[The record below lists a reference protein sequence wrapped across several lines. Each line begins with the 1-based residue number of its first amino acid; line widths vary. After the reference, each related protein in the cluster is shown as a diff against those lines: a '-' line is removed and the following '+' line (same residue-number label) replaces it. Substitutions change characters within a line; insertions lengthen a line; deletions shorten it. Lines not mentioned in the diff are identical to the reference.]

1 MLLCRAR
8 LVGLLPFDDVTL
20 PFCDDEGRPRP
31 FTVIHGG
38 AGVGKTT
45 VLGAIAATRPGFA
58 VVPPAR
64 VPLRAGTSGEEPSP
78 APHAICDWAT
88 GQDDPARPHTLCI
101 ATPTVRLWNDD
112 EEEAFRRREQAL
124 YDKRARER
132 GYVFVALPSTRWFSR
147 QPIGIN
153 APAQTLARYDV
164 RAQIAFDDAS
174 RSDLA
179 RETKQALAYSEI
191 TGALSRSSAAPP
203 ATESEL
209 RGMLLGSAMRAA
221 VNELTI
227 LAGFAYCG
235 LDSASLEPLFADS
248 SSRLCFFDALPTRV
262 RHLVAFAAL
271 PVRALWAAYPGSD
284 PRDQEAVV
292 VIDEIDLHQDPAI
305 HPELVNAL
313 KAALPHV
320 QWIVTT
326 SASAIA
332 GSCDTRDVL
341 ALRRLPEQDR
351 IELFVGSEARTH

>member
-8 LVGLLPFDDVTL
+8 LVGLMPFDDVVL

-45 VLGAIAATRPGFA
+45 VLAAIASTRPGFA
-58 VVPPAR
+58 VVPPGR
-64 VPLRAGTSGEEPSP
+64 PLSRSGSAEEPVT

-101 ATPTVRLWNDD
+101 TTPTVRLWNDD

-147 QPIGIN
+147 QPIGIH

-164 RAQIAFDDAS
+164 RAPIAFDDAS

-179 RETKQALAYSEI
+179 RETKQALAYAEI
-191 TGALSRSSAAPP
+191 TGALSNAASGP
-203 ATESEL
+203 SEDA
-209 RGMLLGSAMRAA
+209 GQKPGVLLGTAMRGA
-221 VNELTI
+221 VNELVA
-227 LAGFAYCG
+227 LAGFSYCG
-235 LDSASLEPLFADS
+235 LDSSSLEPVFRDS
-248 SSRLCFFDALPTRV
+248 ASRNCFFDALPTRV
-262 RHLVAFAAL
+262 RHLAAFVAL
-271 PVRALWAAYPGSD
+271 PVRALWAAYPGRD
-284 PRDQEAVV
+284 PRDSEAVV
-292 VIDEIDLHQDPAI
+292 VIDEIDLHQDPAVY
-305 HPELVNAL
+305 PGLVNAL
-313 KAALPHV
+313 RVALPQV

-326 SASAIA
+326 GASAIA
-332 GSCDTRDVL
+332 GSCDTKDVL
-341 ALRRLPEQDR
+341 ALRRLPELDR

>member
-1 MLLCRAR
+1 
-8 LVGLLPFDDVTL
+8 LPFDDVTL
-20 PFCDDEGRPRP
+20 PFCDEDGRPRP

-45 VLGAIAATRPGFA
+45 VLGAIASTRPGFA
-58 VVPPAR
+58 VVPPS
-64 VPLRAGTSGEEPSP
+64 RAVSRGGPATEEPAS

-88 GQDDPARPHTLCI
+88 GQDDPTRPHTLCI
-101 ATPTVRLWNDD
+101 TTPTVRLWNDE

-132 GYVFVALPSTRWFSR
+132 GYVFVALPSARWFSR
-147 QPIGIN
+147 QPLGIN

-164 RAQIAFDDAS
+164 RAPIVFDDAS

-179 RETKQALAYSEI
+179 RETKQTLAYAEI
-191 TGALSRSSAAPP
+191 TGALSVST
-203 ATESEL
+203 ATRDADDTDR
-209 RGMLLGSAMRAA
+209 RGVLLGTAMREA
-221 VNELTI
+221 VNELAA
-227 LAGFAYCG
+227 LAGFVYCG
-235 LDSASLEPLFADS
+235 LDASSLEPLFADS
-248 SSRLCFFDALPTRV
+248 ASRTFSFDALPTRV

-271 PVRALWAAYPGSD
+271 PLRALWAAYPGSD
-284 PRDQEAVV
+284 PREGEAVV
-292 VIDEIDLHQDPAI
+292 VIDELDLYQDPVV
-305 HPELVNAL
+305 HPRLPNAL
-313 KAALPHV
+313 RAALPGV

-341 ALRRLPEQDR
+341 ALRRLPELDR

>member
-8 LVGLLPFDDVTL
+8 LVGLMPFDDVTL
-20 PFCDDEGRPRP
+20 PFCDDEGRPRS

-45 VLGAIAATRPGFA
+45 VLGAIASTRPGFA
-58 VVPPAR
+58 VVPPGR
-64 VPLRAGTSGEEPSP
+64 PLSRAGSGEEHLPS
-78 APHAICDWAT
+78 PHAICDWAT
-88 GQDDPARPHTLCI
+88 GQDDPGRPHALCI
-101 ATPTVRLWNDD
+101 TTPTVRLWNDE

-153 APAQTLARYDV
+153 APAQTLVRYDV
-164 RAQIAFDDAS
+164 RAPISFDDAS

-179 RETKQALAYSEI
+179 RETKQALAYAEI
-191 TGALSRSSAAPP
+191 IGALSATSSGK
-203 ATESEL
+203 TGDSDQ
-209 RGMLLGSAMRAA
+209 RGALLGSAMRET
-221 VNELTI
+221 VNELTA
-227 LAGFAYCG
+227 LAGFTYSG
-235 LDSASLEPLFADS
+235 LDPVSLEPVFADS
-248 SSRLCFFDALPTRV
+248 SCRRFFFDALPNRV

-271 PVRALWAAYPGSD
+271 PVRALWAAYPLRD
-284 PRDQEAVV
+284 PREGEAVV
-292 VIDEIDLHQDPAI
+292 VIDELDLHQDPAV
-305 HPELVNAL
+305 HPGLVSAL
-313 KAALPHV
+313 RASLPNV

-332 GSCDTRDVL
+332 GSCDTKDVL
-341 ALRRLPEQDR
+341 ALRRLPELDR